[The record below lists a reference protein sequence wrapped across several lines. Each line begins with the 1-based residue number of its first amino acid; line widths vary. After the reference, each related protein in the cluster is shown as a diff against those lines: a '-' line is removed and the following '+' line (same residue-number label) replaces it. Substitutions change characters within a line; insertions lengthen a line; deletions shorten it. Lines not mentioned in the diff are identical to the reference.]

1 MESMAAGKPV
11 VATNVGGSK
20 EMVSDGITGYLVPP
34 ADSQAMANAII
45 SLLQNLDKAM
55 AMGSAGRE
63 VVKEKFTVETMVK
76 KYEELYFSLLK
87 DRG

>member
-1 MESMAAGKPV
+1 V

-20 EMVSDGITGYLVPP
+20 EMIQDGVTGYLVPP
-34 ADSQAMANAII
+34 SDSQSMAAAII
-45 SLLQNLDKAM
+45 NLLQNPDKAI

-63 VVKEKFTVETMVK
+63 VVKDRFTVETMVK

-87 DRG
+87 NSS

>member
-1 MESMAAGKPV
+1 MAAGKPV
-11 VATNVGGSK
+11 VATKVGGSK

-34 ADSQAMANAII
+34 ADSQAMAGAII
-45 SLLQNLDKAM
+45 NLIQNPDKAI

-87 DRG
+87 DRS